1 MQLTFNVSSS
11 IHSTSINL
19 LFNLIARK
27 TFGEFF
33 NNISFI
39 LSSSYLDSIIYT
51 AGLNGKVASPPVN
64 V

>member
-11 IHSTSINL
+11 IHSASINL
-19 LFNLIARK
+19 LFDLVARK

-39 LSSSYLDSIIYT
+39 LSSSYLDSIIDT
-51 AGLNGKVASPPVN
+51 AVLNGTVASPPVN